1 MRQRDG
7 TMLRRDSKHN
17 AYTHPLPPPL
27 WSRYNAKLDAVR
39 QELETQYEQ
48 RFHQL
53 RAHEDA
59 LQVS

>member
-1 MRQRDG
+1 MR
-7 TMLRRDSKHN
+7 TPTPCH
-17 AYTHPLPPPL
+17 PPL
-27 WSRYNAKLDAVR
+27 WTRYNAKLDAVR